1 MISPEVQWTIKIRD
15 RLKMYMVKDDEDDG
29 GKVSRV

>member
-15 RLKMYMVKDDEDDG
+15 RLIMYMVKDDEVDG
-29 GKVSRV
+29 G